1 MAFDV
6 NNCVNFISD
15 NITKKISEAFGRWLE
30 KDNITRIQWIA
41 LFFIYTR
48 GEQSQRELSKRMQIN
63 DSSAMR
69 LVDRLERE
77 GWVNRIRSNEDR
89 RVFKLVLTEE
99 GKTLIEKLM
108 PIGEEFNHVLVK
120 DIDPKEMEIFLKVQ
134 HKMLENVMNDK
145 RSQK

>member
-89 RVFKLVLTEE
+89 GLFKLVLTEE